1 MRLGAQELRRRLSSA
16 GGRRVPAAHSRPGPP
31 FQDKTG
37 DRRIESVGAT
47 PLMQTG
53 TLVTVFAYMIVLQP
67 VIGLFSLALFSLQIF
82 FRAAAATCRQRIIR
96 RRAFAINWH
105 CIARQ

>member
-1 MRLGAQELRRRLSSA
+1 MSPASRAARRA
-16 GGRRVPAAHSRPGPP
+16 GTAASPIVGRRETGPGSTQPGPP

-67 VIGLFSLALFSLQIF
+67 LIGLFSLALFSLQIF
-82 FRAAAATCRQRIIR
+82 FVPRPQHAV
-96 RRAFAINWH
+96 NG
-105 CIARQ
+105 